1 MLSIGGWTGSL
12 YFSTAV
18 GSPDNR
24 TAFVKAVVGLSNKYG
39 LDGIDFE

>member
-1 MLSIGGWTGSL
+1 M

-24 TAFVKAVVGLSNKYG
+24 TMFVKAVVGLAKKYG